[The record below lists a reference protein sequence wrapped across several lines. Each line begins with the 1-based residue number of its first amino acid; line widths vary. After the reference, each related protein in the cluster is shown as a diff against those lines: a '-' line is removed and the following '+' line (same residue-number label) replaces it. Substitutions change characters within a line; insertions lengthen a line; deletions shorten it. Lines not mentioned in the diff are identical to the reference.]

1 MLIRLKALPD
11 GALDPWSCLPLN
23 DSQLMLF
30 CSCQV
35 RNKLSREEAERAFM
49 EIEVTDEE
57 REGLEQE
64 IREVVVSQEEEDIS
78 EHEWIDESEAAD
90 NDFENTIIVE
100 DSD

>member
-1 MLIRLKALPD
+1 
-11 GALDPWSCLPLN
+11 
-23 DSQLMLF
+23 
-30 CSCQV
+30 
-35 RNKLSREEAERAFM
+35 M

-57 REGLEQE
+57 RQGLEQE
-64 IREVVVSQEEEDIS
+64 IREGVVSQEEEDIS